1 MLTSHQ
7 YIASA
12 HIIVLMVSIS
22 LMKAIQPREGRSDD
36 ITHIKNAMN
45 SLNDFLSLYQY
56 CL

>member
-45 SLNDFLSLYQY
+45 SLNDFLSLDQY